1 MLAYKQHITI
11 DDPQHIVLSNLPLK
25 AGQRAEVLILV
36 EENTTAAL
44 PEKNRQPFRSREEVF
59 AKQTLATTSSLEHLR
74 VIREGE

>member
-25 AGQRAEVLILV
+25 VGQRAEVLILV
-36 EENTTAAL
+36 EENTTAAS
-44 PEKNRQPFRSREEVF
+44 PDKHRQPSREEVF

-74 VIREGE
+74 VIREEE